1 MEKGPISSFCSSNPT
16 NKSYNIGCIFAR
28 EYLSRS
34 SHPIFQKN
42 ILHVVLNALSA
53 TKSWL
58 HFVSLKTFVDFYFLL
73 EECSSLWA
81 SGVVGLLFH
90 FSLSH
95 AGHPPQQ
102 KSRQAKLTLSERW
115 KYLQVKHNINWN
127 QQQSVFELQSSPKSL
142 VNFSS
147 DFLTKNIHLSW
158 VVSHLKI
165 NERDTNQ
172 NGVKDSVSL
181 NLWVDRGLISF

>member
-1 MEKGPISSFCSSNPT
+1 MEKGAISSFRGSNAT
-16 NKSYNIGCIFAR
+16 NKSYDIGCISAR

-58 HFVSLKTFVDFYFLL
+58 HCVSLKTFVDFYFLL

-95 AGHPPQQ
+95 AAAGHPPQQ
-102 KSRQAKLTLSERW
+102 KSRHAKLTLSERW
-115 KYLQVKHNINWN
+115 KYLQVKLNINWN
-127 QQQSVFELQSSPKSL
+127 QQQSVFELQSSHKSL
-142 VNFSS
+142 INFSS
-147 DFLTKNIHLSW
+147 DLLAKNVHL
-158 VVSHLKI
+158 
-165 NERDTNQ
+165 R
-172 NGVKDSVSL
+172 
-181 NLWVDRGLISF
+181 